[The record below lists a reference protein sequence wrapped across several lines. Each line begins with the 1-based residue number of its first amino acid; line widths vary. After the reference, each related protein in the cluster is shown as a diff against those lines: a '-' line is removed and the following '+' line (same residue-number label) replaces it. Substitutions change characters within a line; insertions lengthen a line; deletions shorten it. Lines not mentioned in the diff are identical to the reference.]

1 MHTIDRTL
9 SRLRDHLGMDIAY
22 ISEVTDTDIFVR
34 ALCAPDLPNL
44 PNEQII
50 LERETGFCHYII
62 NGEIP
67 PILNDVSLYPSVAN
81 LAMRADFDIQSF
93 MGLPLLRLDGSVY
106 GTLCC
111 ISHKPNPTLNERDLE
126 TIKLFAEF
134 AAEQIDDEL
143 EDRRVSD
150 ERRCRIQSIWDQKLL
165 RMNLQPIVRLSDMKC
180 RGFEAL
186 ARFDTNPYRSPDK
199 WFLEAILTGRGVELE
214 VEAVRVALR
223 SLLLLPSTCSLSVN
237 VSPQCLNSD
246 ELSDLLSKQ
255 DPSQIVLELTE
266 HAEIENYNSLI
277 QSVQKFKKM
286 GYKIAVDDAGAGYS
300 SLSHIVQIQPDLI
313 KMDISLTRN
322 IHQDKARRALAKAL
336 VFFATETDAQ
346 IVAEGIETVDEMK
359 TLTRL
364 GVDFGQGYFFDEA
377 LEIDQAVE
385 RIKRVTAAEIAVGLE
400 LYP

>member
-1 MHTIDRTL
+1 
-9 SRLRDHLGMDIAY
+9 
-22 ISEVTDTDIFVR
+22 
-34 ALCAPDLPNL
+34 
-44 PNEQII
+44 
-50 LERETGFCHYII
+50 
-62 NGEIP
+62 
-67 PILNDVSLYPSVAN
+67 
-81 LAMRADFDIQSF
+81 
-93 MGLPLLRLDGSVY
+93 
-106 GTLCC
+106 
-111 ISHKPNPTLNERDLE
+111 
-126 TIKLFAEF
+126 
-134 AAEQIDDEL
+134 
-143 EDRRVSD
+143 
-150 ERRCRIQSIWDQKLL
+150 
-165 RMNLQPIVRLSDMKC
+165 MNLQPIVRLSDMKC

-322 IHQDKARRALAKAL
+322 IHQDKARRAIAKAL